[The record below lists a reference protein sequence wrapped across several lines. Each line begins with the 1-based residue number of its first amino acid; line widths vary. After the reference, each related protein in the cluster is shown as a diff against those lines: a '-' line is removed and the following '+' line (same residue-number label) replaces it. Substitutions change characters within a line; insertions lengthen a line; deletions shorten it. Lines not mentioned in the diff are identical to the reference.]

1 MCVDGRVVLLVRHA
15 LPFRPEPGGL
25 DDHHRGLTTDG
36 RRQAEDLAGE
46 LPRPALIV
54 SSPYLRAVR
63 TVEPLARAYGMAVR
77 VEHELR
83 EWDSGLGAT
92 PDFARH
98 YARSWDEPGMARP
111 GGESLDQLSIRATDA
126 LDRLTAPISG
136 GVVVVGSHG
145 TFIARAL
152 VGFGIGG
159 VDWPFAAAMPMPAVY
174 RLRIADSGVVADG
187 PGL

>member
-1 MCVDGRVVLLVRHA
+1 MDGTILLVRHA
-15 LPFRPEPGGL
+15 VPHVPEAGGP
-25 DDHHRGLTTDG
+25 DDHHRDLTEDG
-36 RRQAEDLAGE
+36 RRQAEALAAM
-46 LPRPALIV
+46 LPRPARIV

-63 TVEPLARAYGMAVR
+63 TVEPLARAYGMD
-77 VEHELR
+77 VETDHELR
-83 EWDSGLGAT
+83 EWESGLEPT

-98 YARSWDEPGMARP
+98 YAASWADPAMARP
-111 GGESLDQLSIRATDA
+111 GGESLQQLSARATAA
-126 LDRLTAPISG
+126 LGGLG

-152 VGFGIGG
+152 VGFGVRG

-174 RLRIADSGVVADG
+174 ELRFTRSGVVATG